1 LIAAIFAAKR
11 SGGDSPSSRLIP
23 AAPARTSSSTNSA
36 TAAGSDEK
44 PASLS
49 TERGTPST
57 RTISATI
64 DSSVAFGKASPSG

>member
-36 TAAGSDEK
+36 TAK